1 MTEAYR
7 TFQNICII
15 SYRRNNHISCE
26 KLKVC
31 VAADDALTNC
41 EASMLQKCRIIIW
54 CCYCSSSSSI
64 VVDVHLQQP
73 YILTTPEGNRFSTGG
88 SSFQRECT
96 YLQMEQT
103 YVYVFL
109 SWKSS
114 SCDLCN
120 SQENSVKI
128 DPARRKVCEIFAIP
142 RKLFENQPN
151 FKTPRKSTKCPR
163 ERERERG
170 RGTGEGGFMKCSKT
184 KIL

>member
-54 CCYCSSSSSI
+54 CCYRSSSSSSI

-88 SSFQRECT
+88 GSFQRECT
-96 YLQMEQT
+96 YLQMEQNC
-103 YVYVFL
+103 VYVFWAE
-109 SWKSS
+109 SRV

-128 DPARRKVCEIFAIP
+128 DHARRKVCEIFAIP
-142 RKLFENQPN
+142 RKLFENQPSL
-151 FKTPRKSTKCPR
+151 KTPRKSTKCPR

-170 RGTGEGGFMKCSKT
+170 TGEGGFMKCSKT